1 MVNTVPSPIVAGVVT
16 LPRTFALCVA
26 GVVTDESGAAD
37 QQVKQEAEH
46 LHADGHQEENER
58 VPSLVADQQLGEDA
72 RQGDDDP
79 CCAWVRTEQRDTE
92 GMRGMRRATA
102 AACTCTSMCART
114 YSLQSSP
121 PVCTSWAASPCNH
134 RNWTAALGRDEE
146 VVIGVWQSTLRE
158 QDLFGGCAA

>member
-1 MVNTVPSPIVAGVVT
+1 MVNLVPSPIVAGVVT
-16 LPRTFALCVA
+16 FTRTFALCVA

-46 LHADGHQEENER
+46 LHADGDEEENER
-58 VPSLVADQQLGEDA
+58 VPSLVTDQQLGEDA

-79 CCAWVRTEQRDTE
+79 CCAWVRAERRDTE
-92 GMRGMRRATA
+92 GVRGMRRATGKTGMTA
-102 AACTCTSMCART
+102 ATCMCSSMCACT

-121 PVCTSWAASPCNH
+121 PVCTSWATSPCNH

-146 VVIGVWQSTLRE
+146 VVIGV
-158 QDLFGGCAA
+158 